1 MHGNYVKTK
10 VLYGVVRQVL
20 KGKPR
25 VSFDYKVPQISLNFK
40 FDFQDFEHFLEPLA
54 LVVKSKKRRGFHSLL
69 AAFQRRENQKVVI
82 CM

>member
-20 KGKPR
+20 KGKPT

-40 FDFQDFEHFLEPLA
+40 SDFQDFQHFLEPLA
-54 LVVKSKKRRGFHSLL
+54 LVVKSKKKEEVFTLFWQLFKGVKIKRL
-69 AAFQRRENQKVVI
+69 
-82 CM
+82 

>member
-20 KGKPR
+20 KGKPT

-40 FDFQDFEHFLEPLA
+40 FDFQDFQHFLEPPA
-54 LVVKSKKRRGFHSLL
+54 LVV
-69 AAFQRRENQKVVI
+69 
-82 CM
+82 

>member
-40 FDFQDFEHFLEPLA
+40 SDFQDFQHFLEPLA
-54 LVVKSKKRRGFHSLL
+54 LVVKSKKKKRFSLSSGSFSK
-69 AAFQRRENQKVVI
+69 A
-82 CM
+82 